1 MYSKYGAV
9 APGFFKTFVQQPRIC
24 TRLSDGELRETQ
36 TAAYSSNLYSFMQVS
51 PCLRIRTDR
60 RTRSGEQNCK
70 QAGNTDK
77 QGGNIL
83 VQTICGDRKALEKKK
98 DTRISSEKERHT
110 AQTAAGMPDAAMQ
123 GGLVNMKEMDIREAD
138 INTLADILEIKI
150 DSNLDSTEKKRE
162 FIRQIKNPYL
172 YRQGEYVVKLSFA
185 DTDATLTDRLKEY
198 IEHMAA
204 AGL

>member
-1 MYSKYGAV
+1 MG
-9 APGFFKTFVQQPRIC
+9 
-24 TRLSDGELRETQ
+24 
-36 TAAYSSNLYSFMQVS
+36 
-51 PCLRIRTDR
+51 
-60 RTRSGEQNCK
+60 
-70 QAGNTDK
+70 
-77 QGGNIL
+77 
-83 VQTICGDRKALEKKK
+83 KKK
-98 DTRISSEKERHT
+98 DTRIPSGKERY
-110 AQTAAGMPDAAMQ
+110 AADAAADMPDAATEVS
-123 GGLVNMKEMDIREAD
+123 LEKMKEMDIREAD

-150 DSNLDSTEKKRE
+150 DSDLDSTEKKRE

>member
-1 MYSKYGAV
+1 M
-9 APGFFKTFVQQPRIC
+9 
-24 TRLSDGELRETQ
+24 
-36 TAAYSSNLYSFMQVS
+36 
-51 PCLRIRTDR
+51 
-60 RTRSGEQNCK
+60 
-70 QAGNTDK
+70 
-77 QGGNIL
+77 
-83 VQTICGDRKALEKKK
+83 EKKK
-98 DTRISSEKERHT
+98 DTRMPSGKERHT
-110 AQTAAGMPDAAMQ
+110 AEVAVDMPYYDYIGQ
-123 GGLVNMKEMDIREAD
+123 GNLERMKEMDIREAD

-150 DSNLDSTEKKRE
+150 DSDLDSTEKKRE

>member
-1 MYSKYGAV
+1 M
-9 APGFFKTFVQQPRIC
+9 P
-24 TRLSDGELRETQ
+24 
-36 TAAYSSNLYSFMQVS
+36 
-51 PCLRIRTDR
+51 
-60 RTRSGEQNCK
+60 SG
-70 QAGNTDK
+70 
-77 QGGNIL
+77 
-83 VQTICGDRKALEKKK
+83 
-98 DTRISSEKERHT
+98 KERYT
-110 AQTAAGMPDAAMQ
+110 AQTAAGMPGAAMQ
-123 GGLVNMKEMDIREAD
+123 GGLEKMREMDIREAD

-150 DSNLDSTEKKRE
+150 DSGLDSTEKKRE

>member
-1 MYSKYGAV
+1 MG
-9 APGFFKTFVQQPRIC
+9 
-24 TRLSDGELRETQ
+24 
-36 TAAYSSNLYSFMQVS
+36 
-51 PCLRIRTDR
+51 
-60 RTRSGEQNCK
+60 
-70 QAGNTDK
+70 
-77 QGGNIL
+77 
-83 VQTICGDRKALEKKK
+83 KKR
-98 DTRISSEKERHT
+98 DTRILSGKERH
-110 AQTAAGMPDAAMQ
+110 AAESAAGMPDAAMQ
-123 GGLVNMKEMDIREAD
+123 GGLEKMKEMDIREAD

-150 DSNLDSTEKKRE
+150 DSDLDSAEKKRE